1 MAAHFLP
8 TFDCGI
14 DIDRVDLDAVTVSA
28 NALRREDGRPAP
40 EIGVKDDVTAFGRV
54 QKGIGNQRDRL
65 CGGMQLECAFAAF
78 AGKAVGAGIIPD
90 IGAIA
95 PETAEL
101 DIVEMPVLTVS
112 KHEHEFM
119 S

>member
-1 MAAHFLP
+1 
-8 TFDCGI
+8 
-14 DIDRVDLDAVTVSA
+14 
-28 NALRREDGRPAP
+28 
-40 EIGVKDDVTAFGRV
+40 
-54 QKGIGNQRDRL
+54 
-65 CGGMQLECAFAAF
+65 MQLERAFAVF